1 MYFYIK
7 TGKENMQIPIVGKL
21 LRATYLAD
29 DRSDKIVEKSMM
41 KSDCYG
47 AFLSENDQQIGFAR
61 IVTDDATFFW
71 LCDVVVDE
79 NYRRHGIG
87 KKLMET
93 IKNEPKYKAMAGILG
108 TLDAHGLYE
117 KIGFIRS
124 GDERLM
130 RKPKGV

>member
-1 MYFYIK
+1 
-7 TGKENMQIPIVGKL
+7 
-21 LRATYLAD
+21 
-29 DRSDKIVEKSMM
+29 
-41 KSDCYG
+41 
-47 AFLSENDQQIGFAR
+47 
-61 IVTDDATFFW
+61 
-71 LCDVVVDE
+71 
-79 NYRRHGIG
+79 
-87 KKLMET
+87 MET

>member
-1 MYFYIK
+1 MDFYIK
-7 TGKENMQIPIVGKL
+7 TGKENMQIPIVGNL
-21 LRATYLAD
+21 LRATYWAN
-29 DRSDKIVEKSMM
+29 DRSDEIVEKSML

-47 AFLSENDQQIGFAR
+47 AFLKENDLQIGFAR

-79 NYRRHGIG
+79 NYRGHGIG

-93 IKNEPKYKAMAGILG
+93 IKSELKYKPMAGILG
-108 TLDAHGLYE
+108 TLDAHTLYE
-117 KIGFIRS
+117 KIGFVKS
-124 GDERLM
+124 GNEKLM